1 MMKLTNTIRK
11 WIDTLWYSFL
21 VVTCLT
27 CMYLL
32 TVMLF
37 CL

>member
-1 MMKLTNTIRK
+1 MMKLTSTIKKRVNAFK
-11 WIDTLWYSFL
+11 YSIFAIAFIL
-21 VVTCLT
+21 EL
-27 CMYLL
+27 YLL